1 MSIVGPGVIEIRIH
15 TTQEYRV
22 FYVAKFA
29 EAVYVLHAFTKQ
41 TQKTPQHDID
51 LAQRRYAE
59 LVRTRS
65 KHQEKYMVMRVR
77 RSSGNVFR
85 DLGFS
90 DDEAEN
96 LHVRADL
103 MIRLSKLI
111 EERGLT
117 QAQAAKL
124 LDVTQP
130 RISDLMRG
138 KIQLF
143 SVDSLIEMLGHA
155 GAQVS
160 FVVKQRRQ
168 VA

>member
-1 MSIVGPGVIEIRIH
+1 M
-15 TTQEYRV
+15 
-22 FYVAKFA
+22 A
-29 EAVYVLHAFTKQ
+29 
-41 TQKTPQHDID
+41 
-51 LAQRRYAE
+51 
-59 LVRTRS
+59 
-65 KHQEKYMVMRVR
+65 MRVH

-96 LHVRADL
+96 LRVRSDL
-103 MIRLSKLI
+103 MMSLSKLI
-111 EERGLT
+111 EDRSLT

-124 LDVTQP
+124 LCVTQP

-155 GAQVS
+155 GAHVS

>member
-1 MSIVGPGVIEIRIH
+1 
-15 TTQEYRV
+15 
-22 FYVAKFA
+22 
-29 EAVYVLHAFTKQ
+29 
-41 TQKTPQHDID
+41 
-51 LAQRRYAE
+51 
-59 LVRTRS
+59 
-65 KHQEKYMVMRVR
+65 MRVH

-90 DDEAEN
+90 EDEAEN
-96 LHVRADL
+96 LRVRSDL
-103 MIRLSKLI
+103 MISLSKLI
-111 EERGLT
+111 EDRSLT
-117 QAQAAKL
+117 QTQAAKL
-124 LDVTQP
+124 LGVTQP

-160 FVVKQRRQ
+160 VIVKQRRH